1 MAGPFGGWV
10 VVQSEDQIVARIAQL
25 FAQELDV
32 SPDAVGPDTHF
43 LFTGGDSL
51 NAESLIAA
59 VAAEFS
65 LRLKTAVLLDAPTPR
80 ALARLVMA
88 RLAERPPA

>member
-1 MAGPFGGWV
+1 
-10 VVQSEDQIVARIAQL
+10 VQSEEQIVERIVQL
-25 FAQELDV
+25 FAQELGV
-32 SPDAVGPDTHF
+32 SPDAVGSDTHF

-51 NAESLIAA
+51 NAESLVVA

-80 ALARLVMA
+80 ALARVVMA
-88 RLAERPPA
+88 RLAEKRPA